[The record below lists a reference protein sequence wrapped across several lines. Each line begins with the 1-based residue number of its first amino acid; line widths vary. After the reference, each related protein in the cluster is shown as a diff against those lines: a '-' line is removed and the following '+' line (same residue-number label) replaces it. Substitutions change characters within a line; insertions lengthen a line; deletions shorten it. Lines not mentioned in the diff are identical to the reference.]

1 VLHPDKK
8 STFQHRPAE
17 FPKLGIV
24 VSAFAGIAA
33 GLMAQRIMTEKKG
46 RSLGV

>member
-24 VSAFAGIAA
+24 VSAFAGIAS
-33 GLMAQRIMTEKKG
+33 GLMAQRIVHARKEAPQI
-46 RSLGV
+46 